1 MDPSLNHPSAAELGT
16 GANKESA
23 VKIDIAPKTTTAVRG
38 KEIKSALG
46 LPGRPAQPA
55 EPASVSDDVK
65 LTDTAEKLQQLERS
79 LSSVDISNSG
89 KVETI
94 RQAIADGN
102 FKVNE
107 EAVAENLIQESITN
121 ISHRV
126 ALLNP

>member
-1 MDPSLNHPSAAELGT
+1 M
-16 GANKESA
+16 
-23 VKIDIAPKTTTAVRG
+23 KIDIAPRTTTAVRG

-79 LSSVDISNSG
+79 LGSVDISDSG

-94 RQAIADGN
+94 RQAIAEGS